1 MLLFREQADNT
12 ETDSS

>member
-1 MLLFREQADNT
+1 MLLFQEQADNT